1 MCRSSCQDVFC
12 KKGVLK
18 NFTKFTGKHL
28 CQSLFFNKVLGL
40 LQLKFWSVFD
50 IFDPRIFQHSVTE
63 ISSYRNQE
71 ISVLID
77 HYSKEK
83 TSSYRSVTI
92 NQVGDIDGVAA
103 IEEWPGFHK
112 YMFKKQKAKE
122 EKFQMNLMNCK
133 NEKERHFSCSRDLF
147 WCTQVIFNMLKW

>member
-1 MCRSSCQDVFC
+1 MCRSSRPDVFC
-12 KKGVLK
+12 KKGVLR

>member
-1 MCRSSCQDVFC
+1 MIDVF
-12 KKGVLK
+12 
-18 NFTKFTGKHL
+18 
-28 CQSLFFNKVLGL
+28 

-103 IEEWPGFHK
+103 IEE
-112 YMFKKQKAKE
+112 
-122 EKFQMNLMNCK
+122 
-133 NEKERHFSCSRDLF
+133 
-147 WCTQVIFNMLKW
+147 

>member
-1 MCRSSCQDVFC
+1 MIDVF
-12 KKGVLK
+12 
-18 NFTKFTGKHL
+18 
-28 CQSLFFNKVLGL
+28 

-83 TSSYRSVTI
+83 TSLYRSVTI

-103 IEEWPGFHK
+103 IEE
-112 YMFKKQKAKE
+112 
-122 EKFQMNLMNCK
+122 
-133 NEKERHFSCSRDLF
+133 
-147 WCTQVIFNMLKW
+147 